1 MFIVKFAEFIL
12 AGNATSA
19 ECVASAL
26 EWSGHRLSLTGCGA
40 FRRWNPVQ
48 NGGQG
53 GGRQGQGQLY
63 PGTGI
68 PTAL

>member
-26 EWSGHRLSLTGCGA
+26 EWSGHRLSLTGCDTLRLLHVYET
-40 FRRWNPVQ
+40 FP
-48 NGGQG
+48 
-53 GGRQGQGQLY
+53 L
-63 PGTGI
+63 
-68 PTAL
+68 